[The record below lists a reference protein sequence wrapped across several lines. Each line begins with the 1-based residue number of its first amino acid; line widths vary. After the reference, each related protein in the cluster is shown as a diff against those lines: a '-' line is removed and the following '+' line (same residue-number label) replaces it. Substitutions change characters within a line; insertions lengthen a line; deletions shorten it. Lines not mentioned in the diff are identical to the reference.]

1 MNPTQLVQRKISG
14 EAIPQTEMASFINA
28 YVDEKIGDDEMTPF
42 LKAVHAHG
50 MTDEETIILTDI
62 MLNSGDR
69 LAFSNMDAYVADKH
83 STGGVGDKVSM
94 VLGPLMAAAGLAIP
108 MLTGRS
114 LGHTGGTTDK
124 LETIPGFQTSL
135 TLDQFKANVETHGI
149 CIMGQTESIC
159 PADRKIYALRD
170 VTDTIDSI
178 PLICG
183 SIMSKKI
190 AEGIQGLVLDIKT
203 GNGAFADNLDFAG
216 NMGNCI
222 IEVAKQFGM
231 NTSAIITD
239 MNQPLGGT
247 VGNTL
252 EIIEVIDYLKCV
264 QQESRLHEVVL
275 TLAAEM
281 LAVAGLVDS
290 TDDGFQKAKEVLD
303 SGKAAETF
311 EKMVSELGGPNNIL
325 ENTDSHFES
334 ASVVKPVLAHQ
345 SGFISQINTRAV
357 GLTVVELG
365 GGRKKASDSIDHSV
379 GLSNV
384 LGLGTKVDVGQP
396 LAIVHAQNEDQANIA
411 IQQIQNLF
419 ILSEI
424 KAKSSPVIIDHL
436 NSP

>member
-1 MNPTQLVQRKISG
+1 MNPNQLVQRKISG

-28 YVDEKIGDDEMTPF
+28 YVDEKIHDDEMTPF

-50 MTDEETIILTDI
+50 MTDEETITLTDI

-94 VLGPLMAAAGLAIP
+94 VLGPIMAAAGLAIP

-159 PADRKIYALRD
+159 PADRKMYALRD

-203 GNGAFADNLDFAG
+203 GNGAFMKTIDQARSLGQILQKVGEAFH
-216 NMGNCI
+216 
-222 IEVAKQFGM
+222 VK
-231 NTSAIITD
+231 TD
-239 MNQPLGGT
+239 VVYSSMNQPLGRT
-247 VGNTL
+247 
-252 EIIEVIDYLKCV
+252 
-264 QQESRLHEVVL
+264 
-275 TLAAEM
+275 
-281 LAVAGLVDS
+281 AGLWCEMDES
-290 TDDGFQKAKEVLD
+290 IAALKGDGAKDLMDVVFELGSKLLVQAGIIRGETAAVSMQENLIQ
-303 SGKAAETF
+303 SGKAYDKF
-311 EKMVSELGGPNNIL
+311 EEMVSVQGGDL
-325 ENTDSHFES
+325 
-334 ASVVKPVLAHQ
+334 
-345 SGFISQINTRAV
+345 SQIKQLHQPKFELIVSAKSSGYVESMDTLNIGWAA
-357 GLTVVELG
+357 VELG
-365 GGRKKASDSIDHSV
+365 CGRRQKDDILDPTAGIEFMAKIGDKVQKGDP
-379 GLSNV
+379 LFRCFNSNEN
-384 LGLGTKVDVGQP
+384 K
-396 LAIVHAQNEDQANIA
+396 
-411 IQQIQNLF
+411 
-419 ILSEI
+419 
-424 KAKSSPVIIDHL
+424 L
-436 NSP
+436 NSALNYLLDSARIGSEKKTHTLLFNS

>member
-1 MNPTQLVQRKISG
+1 MNPNQLVQRKISG

-28 YVDEKIGDDEMTPF
+28 YVDEKIHDDEMTPF

-94 VLGPLMAAAGLAIP
+94 VLGPIMAAAGLAIP

-135 TLDQFKANVETHGI
+135 TLDQFKANVKNHGI

-159 PADRKIYALRD
+159 PADRKMYALRD

-203 GNGAFADNLDFAG
+203 GNGAFMKTIDQAQSLGQTLQKVGEAFH
-216 NMGNCI
+216 
-222 IEVAKQFGM
+222 VK
-231 NTSAIITD
+231 TD
-239 MNQPLGGT
+239 VVYSSMNQPLGRT
-247 VGNTL
+247 
-252 EIIEVIDYLKCV
+252 
-264 QQESRLHEVVL
+264 
-275 TLAAEM
+275 
-281 LAVAGLVDS
+281 AGLWCEMDES
-290 TDDGFQKAKEVLD
+290 IAALKGDGAKDLMDVVFELGNKLLVQAGLIRSETAAVTMQENLIQ
-303 SGKAAETF
+303 SGKAYDKF
-311 EKMVSELGGPNNIL
+311 EEMVSVQGGDL
-325 ENTDSHFES
+325 
-334 ASVVKPVLAHQ
+334 
-345 SGFISQINTRAV
+345 SQIKQLHQPKFELIVSAKSSGYVESMDTLNIGWAA
-357 GLTVVELG
+357 VELG
-365 GGRKKASDSIDHSV
+365 CGRRQKDDILDPTAGIEFMAKIGDKVQKGDP
-379 GLSNV
+379 LFRCFNSNEN
-384 LGLGTKVDVGQP
+384 K
-396 LAIVHAQNEDQANIA
+396 
-411 IQQIQNLF
+411 
-419 ILSEI
+419 
-424 KAKSSPVIIDHL
+424 L
-436 NSP
+436 NSALNYLLDSARIGSEKKTHTLLFNS

>member
-69 LAFSNMDAYVADKH
+69 LVFSNMDAYVADKH

-94 VLGPLMAAAGLAIP
+94 VLGPIMAAAGLAIP

-203 GNGAFADNLDFAG
+203 GNGAFMKTIDQAQSLGKTLQKVGEAFH
-216 NMGNCI
+216 
-222 IEVAKQFGM
+222 VK
-231 NTSAIITD
+231 TD
-239 MNQPLGGT
+239 VVYSSMNQPLGRT
-247 VGNTL
+247 
-252 EIIEVIDYLKCV
+252 
-264 QQESRLHEVVL
+264 
-275 TLAAEM
+275 
-281 LAVAGLVDS
+281 AGLWCEMDES
-290 TDDGFQKAKEVLD
+290 IAALKGDGAKDLMDVVFELGSKLLVQAGIIRGETAAVSIQENLIQ
-303 SGKAAETF
+303 SGKAYDKF
-311 EKMVSELGGPNNIL
+311 EEMVSVQGGDL
-325 ENTDSHFES
+325 
-334 ASVVKPVLAHQ
+334 
-345 SGFISQINTRAV
+345 SQIKQLHPPKFELIVSAKSSGYVESMDTLNIGWAA
-357 GLTVVELG
+357 VELG
-365 GGRKKASDSIDHSV
+365 CGRRKKDDILDPTAGIEFMAKIGDKVQKGDP
-379 GLSNV
+379 LFRCFNSNEN
-384 LGLGTKVDVGQP
+384 K
-396 LAIVHAQNEDQANIA
+396 
-411 IQQIQNLF
+411 
-419 ILSEI
+419 
-424 KAKSSPVIIDHL
+424 L
-436 NSP
+436 NSALNYLLDSARIGSEKKTHTLLFKS

>member
-42 LKAVHAHG
+42 LKVVHAHG

-69 LAFSNMDAYVADKH
+69 LVFSNMDAYVADKH
-83 STGGVGDKVSM
+83 STGGVGDKVSI
-94 VLGPLMAAAGLAIP
+94 VLGPIMAAAGLAIP

-203 GNGAFADNLDFAG
+203 GNGAFMKTIDQ
-216 NMGNCI
+216 
-222 IEVAKQFGM
+222 AKSLGKTLQKVGEAFHVK
-231 NTSAIITD
+231 TD
-239 MNQPLGGT
+239 VVYSSMNQPLGQT
-247 VGNTL
+247 
-252 EIIEVIDYLKCV
+252 
-264 QQESRLHEVVL
+264 
-275 TLAAEM
+275 
-281 LAVAGLVDS
+281 AGLWCEMDES
-290 TDDGFQKAKEVLD
+290 IAALKGDGAKDLMDVVFELGSKLLVQAGIIRGETAAVSIQENLIQ
-303 SGKAAETF
+303 SGKAYNKF
-311 EKMVSELGGPNNIL
+311 EEMVAVQGGDL
-325 ENTDSHFES
+325 
-334 ASVVKPVLAHQ
+334 
-345 SGFISQINTRAV
+345 SQIKQLHPPKFEFIVSAKSSGYVESMDTLNIGWAA
-357 GLTVVELG
+357 VELG
-365 GGRKKASDSIDHSV
+365 CGRRKKDDILDPTAGIEFMAKIGDKIQKGDP
-379 GLSNV
+379 LFRCFNSNEN
-384 LGLGTKVDVGQP
+384 K
-396 LAIVHAQNEDQANIA
+396 
-411 IQQIQNLF
+411 
-419 ILSEI
+419 
-424 KAKSSPVIIDHL
+424 L
-436 NSP
+436 NSALNYLLDSARIVSGKKTHTLLFKS

>member
-1 MNPTQLVQRKISG
+1 MNPNQLVQRKISG

-28 YVDEKIGDDEMTPF
+28 YVDEKIHDDEMTPF

-94 VLGPLMAAAGLAIP
+94 VLGPIMAAAGLAIP

-159 PADRKIYALRD
+159 PADRKMYALRD

-203 GNGAFADNLDFAG
+203 GNGAFMKTIDQARSLGQILQKVGEAFH
-216 NMGNCI
+216 
-222 IEVAKQFGM
+222 VK
-231 NTSAIITD
+231 TD
-239 MNQPLGGT
+239 VVYSSMNQPLGRT
-247 VGNTL
+247 
-252 EIIEVIDYLKCV
+252 
-264 QQESRLHEVVL
+264 
-275 TLAAEM
+275 
-281 LAVAGLVDS
+281 AGLWCEMDES
-290 TDDGFQKAKEVLD
+290 IAALKGDGAKDLMDVVFELGSKLLVQAGIIRGETAAVSMQENLIQ
-303 SGKAAETF
+303 SGKAYDKF
-311 EKMVSELGGPNNIL
+311 EEMVSVQGGDL
-325 ENTDSHFES
+325 
-334 ASVVKPVLAHQ
+334 
-345 SGFISQINTRAV
+345 SQIKQLHQPKFELIVSAKSSGYVESMDTLNIGWAA
-357 GLTVVELG
+357 VELG
-365 GGRKKASDSIDHSV
+365 CGRRKKDDILDPTAGVEFMAKIGNKVQKGDP
-379 GLSNV
+379 LFRCFNSNEN
-384 LGLGTKVDVGQP
+384 K
-396 LAIVHAQNEDQANIA
+396 
-411 IQQIQNLF
+411 
-419 ILSEI
+419 
-424 KAKSSPVIIDHL
+424 L
-436 NSP
+436 NSALNYLLDSARIGSEKKTHTLLFNS

>member
-14 EAIPQTEMASFINA
+14 GAIPQTEMASFINA
-28 YVDEKIGDDEMTPF
+28 YVNEKIGDDEMTPF

-69 LAFSNMDAYVADKH
+69 LVFSNMDAYVADKH
-83 STGGVGDKVSM
+83 STGGVGDKVSI
-94 VLGPLMAAAGLAIP
+94 VLGPIMAAAGLAIP

-203 GNGAFADNLDFAG
+203 GNGAFMKTIDQAQSLGKTLQKVGEAFH
-216 NMGNCI
+216 
-222 IEVAKQFGM
+222 VK
-231 NTSAIITD
+231 TD
-239 MNQPLGGT
+239 VVYSSMNQPLGRT
-247 VGNTL
+247 
-252 EIIEVIDYLKCV
+252 
-264 QQESRLHEVVL
+264 
-275 TLAAEM
+275 
-281 LAVAGLVDS
+281 AGLWCEMDES
-290 TDDGFQKAKEVLD
+290 IAALKGDGAKDLMDVVFELGSKLLVQAGIIRGETAAVSIQENLIQ
-303 SGKAAETF
+303 SGKAYDKF
-311 EKMVSELGGPNNIL
+311 EEMVSVQGGDL
-325 ENTDSHFES
+325 
-334 ASVVKPVLAHQ
+334 
-345 SGFISQINTRAV
+345 SQIKQLHPPKFEFIVSAKSSGYVESMDTLNIGWAA
-357 GLTVVELG
+357 VELG
-365 GGRKKASDSIDHSV
+365 CGRRQKDDILDPTAGIEFMAKIGDKIQKGDP
-379 GLSNV
+379 LFRCFNSNEN
-384 LGLGTKVDVGQP
+384 K
-396 LAIVHAQNEDQANIA
+396 
-411 IQQIQNLF
+411 
-419 ILSEI
+419 
-424 KAKSSPVIIDHL
+424 L
-436 NSP
+436 NSALNYLLDSARIGLEKKTHTLLLKS

>member
-1 MNPTQLVQRKISG
+1 MNPNQLVQRKISG

-28 YVDEKIGDDEMTPF
+28 YVDEKIHDDEMTPF

-94 VLGPLMAAAGLAIP
+94 VLGPIMAAAGLAIP

-159 PADRKIYALRD
+159 PADRKMYALRD

-203 GNGAFADNLDFAG
+203 GNGAFMKTIDQARSLGQILQKVGEAFH
-216 NMGNCI
+216 
-222 IEVAKQFGM
+222 VK
-231 NTSAIITD
+231 TD
-239 MNQPLGGT
+239 VVYSSMNQPLGRT
-247 VGNTL
+247 
-252 EIIEVIDYLKCV
+252 
-264 QQESRLHEVVL
+264 
-275 TLAAEM
+275 
-281 LAVAGLVDS
+281 AGLWCEMDES
-290 TDDGFQKAKEVLD
+290 IAALKGDGAKDLMDVVFELGSKLLVQAGIIRGETAAVSMQENLIQ
-303 SGKAAETF
+303 SGKAYDKF
-311 EKMVSELGGPNNIL
+311 EEMVSVQGGDL
-325 ENTDSHFES
+325 
-334 ASVVKPVLAHQ
+334 
-345 SGFISQINTRAV
+345 SQIKQLHQPKFELIVSAKSSGYVESMDTLNIGWAA
-357 GLTVVELG
+357 VELG
-365 GGRKKASDSIDHSV
+365 CGRRQKDDILDPTAGIEFMAKIGDKVQKGDP
-379 GLSNV
+379 LFRCFNSNEN
-384 LGLGTKVDVGQP
+384 K
-396 LAIVHAQNEDQANIA
+396 
-411 IQQIQNLF
+411 
-419 ILSEI
+419 
-424 KAKSSPVIIDHL
+424 L
-436 NSP
+436 NSALNYLLDSARIGSEKKTHTLLFNS

>member
-69 LAFSNMDAYVADKH
+69 LVFSNMDAYVADKH
-83 STGGVGDKVSM
+83 STGGVGDKVSI
-94 VLGPLMAAAGLAIP
+94 VLGPIIAAAGLAIP

-203 GNGAFADNLDFAG
+203 GNGAFMKTIDQAQSLGKTLQKVGEAFH
-216 NMGNCI
+216 
-222 IEVAKQFGM
+222 VK
-231 NTSAIITD
+231 TD
-239 MNQPLGGT
+239 VVYSSMNQPLGQT
-247 VGNTL
+247 
-252 EIIEVIDYLKCV
+252 
-264 QQESRLHEVVL
+264 
-275 TLAAEM
+275 
-281 LAVAGLVDS
+281 AGLWCEMDES
-290 TDDGFQKAKEVLD
+290 IAALKGDGAKDLMDVVFELGSKLLVQAGIIRGETAAVSIQENLIQ
-303 SGKAAETF
+303 SGKAYDKF
-311 EKMVSELGGPNNIL
+311 EEMVSVQGGDL
-325 ENTDSHFES
+325 
-334 ASVVKPVLAHQ
+334 
-345 SGFISQINTRAV
+345 SQIKQLHPPKFEFIVSAKSSGYVESMDTLNIGWAA
-357 GLTVVELG
+357 VELG
-365 GGRKKASDSIDHSV
+365 CGRRKKDDILDPTAGIEFMAKIGDKVQKGDP
-379 GLSNV
+379 LFRCFNSNEN
-384 LGLGTKVDVGQP
+384 K
-396 LAIVHAQNEDQANIA
+396 
-411 IQQIQNLF
+411 
-419 ILSEI
+419 
-424 KAKSSPVIIDHL
+424 L
-436 NSP
+436 NSALNYLLDSARIVSGKKTHTLLFKS

>member
-28 YVDEKIGDDEMTPF
+28 YVDEKIHDDEMTPF

-94 VLGPLMAAAGLAIP
+94 VLGPIMAAAGLAIP

-203 GNGAFADNLDFAG
+203 GNGAFMKTIDQAQSLGKTLQKVGEAFH
-216 NMGNCI
+216 
-222 IEVAKQFGM
+222 VK
-231 NTSAIITD
+231 TD
-239 MNQPLGGT
+239 VVYSSMNQPLGRT
-247 VGNTL
+247 
-252 EIIEVIDYLKCV
+252 
-264 QQESRLHEVVL
+264 
-275 TLAAEM
+275 
-281 LAVAGLVDS
+281 AGLWCEMDES
-290 TDDGFQKAKEVLD
+290 IAALKGDGAKDLMDVVFELGSKLLVQAGIIRGETAAVSMQENLIQ
-303 SGKAAETF
+303 SGKAYDKF
-311 EKMVSELGGPNNIL
+311 EEMVSVQGGDL
-325 ENTDSHFES
+325 
-334 ASVVKPVLAHQ
+334 
-345 SGFISQINTRAV
+345 SQIKQLHQPKFELIVSAKSSGYLESMDTLNIGWAA
-357 GLTVVELG
+357 VELG
-365 GGRKKASDSIDHSV
+365 CGRRQKDDILDPTAGIEFMAKIGDKVQKGDP
-379 GLSNV
+379 LFRCFNSNEN
-384 LGLGTKVDVGQP
+384 K
-396 LAIVHAQNEDQANIA
+396 
-411 IQQIQNLF
+411 
-419 ILSEI
+419 
-424 KAKSSPVIIDHL
+424 L
-436 NSP
+436 NSALNYLLDSARIGSEKKTHTLLFNS

>member
-14 EAIPQTEMASFINA
+14 GAIPQTEMASFINA

-62 MLNSGDR
+62 MVNSGDR
-69 LAFSNMDAYVADKH
+69 LVFSNMDAYVADKH

-94 VLGPLMAAAGLAIP
+94 VLGPIMAAAGLAIP

-203 GNGAFADNLDFAG
+203 GNGAFMKTIDQAQSLGKTLQKVGEAFH
-216 NMGNCI
+216 
-222 IEVAKQFGM
+222 VK
-231 NTSAIITD
+231 TD
-239 MNQPLGGT
+239 VVYSSMNQPLGRT
-247 VGNTL
+247 
-252 EIIEVIDYLKCV
+252 
-264 QQESRLHEVVL
+264 
-275 TLAAEM
+275 
-281 LAVAGLVDS
+281 AGLWCEMDES
-290 TDDGFQKAKEVLD
+290 IAALKGDGAKDLMDVVFELGSKLLVQAGIIRGETAAVSIQENLIQ
-303 SGKAAETF
+303 SGKAYDKF
-311 EKMVSELGGPNNIL
+311 EEMVSVQGGDL
-325 ENTDSHFES
+325 
-334 ASVVKPVLAHQ
+334 
-345 SGFISQINTRAV
+345 SQIKQLHPPKFELIVSAKSSGYVESMDTLNIGWAA
-357 GLTVVELG
+357 VELG
-365 GGRKKASDSIDHSV
+365 CGRRKKDDILDPTAGIEFMAKIGDKVQKGDP
-379 GLSNV
+379 LFRCFNSNEN
-384 LGLGTKVDVGQP
+384 K
-396 LAIVHAQNEDQANIA
+396 
-411 IQQIQNLF
+411 
-419 ILSEI
+419 
-424 KAKSSPVIIDHL
+424 L
-436 NSP
+436 NSALNYLLDSARIGSEKKTHTLLFKS

>member
-1 MNPTQLVQRKISG
+1 MNPNQLVQRKISG

-28 YVDEKIGDDEMTPF
+28 YVDEKIHDDEMTPF
-42 LKAVHAHG
+42 LKAVHTHG

-94 VLGPLMAAAGLAIP
+94 VLGPIMAAAGLAIP

-159 PADRKIYALRD
+159 PADRKMYALRD

-203 GNGAFADNLDFAG
+203 GNGAFMKTIDQARSLGQMLQKVGEAFH
-216 NMGNCI
+216 
-222 IEVAKQFGM
+222 VK
-231 NTSAIITD
+231 TD
-239 MNQPLGGT
+239 VVYSSMNQPLGRT
-247 VGNTL
+247 
-252 EIIEVIDYLKCV
+252 
-264 QQESRLHEVVL
+264 
-275 TLAAEM
+275 
-281 LAVAGLVDS
+281 AGLWCEMDES
-290 TDDGFQKAKEVLD
+290 IAALKGDGAKDLMDVVFELGNKLLVQAGLIRSETAAVTMQENLIQ
-303 SGKAAETF
+303 SGKAYDKF
-311 EKMVSELGGPNNIL
+311 EEMVSVQGGDL
-325 ENTDSHFES
+325 
-334 ASVVKPVLAHQ
+334 
-345 SGFISQINTRAV
+345 SQIKQLHQPKFELIVSAKSSGYVESMDTLNIGWAA
-357 GLTVVELG
+357 VELG
-365 GGRKKASDSIDHSV
+365 CGRRQKDDILDPTAGIEFMAKIGDKVQKGDP
-379 GLSNV
+379 LFRCFNSNEN
-384 LGLGTKVDVGQP
+384 K
-396 LAIVHAQNEDQANIA
+396 
-411 IQQIQNLF
+411 
-419 ILSEI
+419 
-424 KAKSSPVIIDHL
+424 L
-436 NSP
+436 NSALNYLLDSARIGSEKKTHTLLFNS

>member
-69 LAFSNMDAYVADKH
+69 LVFSNMDAYVADKH
-83 STGGVGDKVSM
+83 STGGVGDKVSI
-94 VLGPLMAAAGLAIP
+94 VLGPIMAAAGLAIP

-135 TLDQFKANVETHGI
+135 TLNQFKANVETHGI

-203 GNGAFADNLDFAG
+203 GNGAFMKTIDQAQSLGKTLQKVGEAFH
-216 NMGNCI
+216 
-222 IEVAKQFGM
+222 VK
-231 NTSAIITD
+231 TD
-239 MNQPLGGT
+239 VVYSSMNQPLGQT
-247 VGNTL
+247 
-252 EIIEVIDYLKCV
+252 
-264 QQESRLHEVVL
+264 
-275 TLAAEM
+275 
-281 LAVAGLVDS
+281 AGLWCEMDES
-290 TDDGFQKAKEVLD
+290 IAALKGDGAKDLMDVVFELGSKLLVQAGIIRGETAAVSIQENLIQ
-303 SGKAAETF
+303 SGKAYNKF
-311 EKMVSELGGPNNIL
+311 EEMVAVQGGDL
-325 ENTDSHFES
+325 
-334 ASVVKPVLAHQ
+334 
-345 SGFISQINTRAV
+345 SQIKQLHPPKFEFIVSAKSSGYVESMDTLNIGWAA
-357 GLTVVELG
+357 VELG
-365 GGRKKASDSIDHSV
+365 CGRRKKDDILDPTAGIEFMAKIGDKVQKGDP
-379 GLSNV
+379 LFRCFNSNEN
-384 LGLGTKVDVGQP
+384 K
-396 LAIVHAQNEDQANIA
+396 
-411 IQQIQNLF
+411 
-419 ILSEI
+419 
-424 KAKSSPVIIDHL
+424 L
-436 NSP
+436 NSALNYLLDSARIGSGKKTHTLLFKS

>member
-1 MNPTQLVQRKISG
+1 MNPNQLVQRKISG

-28 YVDEKIGDDEMTPF
+28 YVDEKIHDDEMTPF

-50 MTDEETIILTDI
+50 MTDKETIILTDI

-94 VLGPLMAAAGLAIP
+94 VLGPIMAAAGLAIP

-159 PADRKIYALRD
+159 PADRKMYALRD

-203 GNGAFADNLDFAG
+203 GNGAFMKTIDQARSLGQILQKVGEAFH
-216 NMGNCI
+216 
-222 IEVAKQFGM
+222 VK
-231 NTSAIITD
+231 TD
-239 MNQPLGGT
+239 VVYSSMNQPLGRT
-247 VGNTL
+247 
-252 EIIEVIDYLKCV
+252 
-264 QQESRLHEVVL
+264 
-275 TLAAEM
+275 
-281 LAVAGLVDS
+281 AGLWCEMDES
-290 TDDGFQKAKEVLD
+290 IAALKGDGAKDLMDVVFELGSKLLVQAGIIRGETAAVSMQENLIQ
-303 SGKAAETF
+303 SGKAYDKF
-311 EKMVSELGGPNNIL
+311 EEMVSVQGGDL
-325 ENTDSHFES
+325 
-334 ASVVKPVLAHQ
+334 
-345 SGFISQINTRAV
+345 SQIKQLHQPKFELIVSAKSSGYVESMDTLNIGWAA
-357 GLTVVELG
+357 VELG
-365 GGRKKASDSIDHSV
+365 CGRRKKDDILDPTAGVEFMAKIGNKIQKGDP
-379 GLSNV
+379 LFRCFNSNEN
-384 LGLGTKVDVGQP
+384 K
-396 LAIVHAQNEDQANIA
+396 
-411 IQQIQNLF
+411 
-419 ILSEI
+419 
-424 KAKSSPVIIDHL
+424 L
-436 NSP
+436 NSALNYLLNSARIGSEKKTHTLLFNS

>member
-1 MNPTQLVQRKISG
+1 MNPNQLVQRKISG

-28 YVDEKIGDDEMTPF
+28 YVDEKIHDDEMTPF

-69 LAFSNMDAYVADKH
+69 LAFTNMDAYVADKH

-94 VLGPLMAAAGLAIP
+94 VLGPIMAAAGLAIP

-159 PADRKIYALRD
+159 PADRKMYALRD

-203 GNGAFADNLDFAG
+203 GNGAFMKTIDQARSLGQILQKVGEAFH
-216 NMGNCI
+216 
-222 IEVAKQFGM
+222 VK
-231 NTSAIITD
+231 TD
-239 MNQPLGGT
+239 VVYSSMNQPLGRT
-247 VGNTL
+247 
-252 EIIEVIDYLKCV
+252 
-264 QQESRLHEVVL
+264 
-275 TLAAEM
+275 
-281 LAVAGLVDS
+281 AGLWCEMDES
-290 TDDGFQKAKEVLD
+290 IAALKGDGAKDLMDVVFELGSKLLVQAGIIRGETAAVSMQENLIQ
-303 SGKAAETF
+303 SGKAYDKF
-311 EKMVSELGGPNNIL
+311 EEMVSVQGGDL
-325 ENTDSHFES
+325 
-334 ASVVKPVLAHQ
+334 
-345 SGFISQINTRAV
+345 SQIKQLHQPKFELIVSAKSSGYVESMDTLNIGWAA
-357 GLTVVELG
+357 VELG
-365 GGRKKASDSIDHSV
+365 CGRRKKDDILDPTAGIEFMAKIGNKVQKGDPLFRCFNSNENKLDSALNYLLDSARIGSEKKTHT
-379 GLSNV
+379 L
-384 LGLGTKVDVGQP
+384 
-396 LAIVHAQNEDQANIA
+396 
-411 IQQIQNLF
+411 LF
-419 ILSEI
+419 
-424 KAKSSPVIIDHL
+424 
-436 NSP
+436 NS

>member
-1 MNPTQLVQRKISG
+1 MNPNQLVQRKISG

-28 YVDEKIGDDEMTPF
+28 YVDEKIHDDEMTPF

-50 MTDEETIILTDI
+50 MTDEETITLTDI

-94 VLGPLMAAAGLAIP
+94 VLGPIMAAAGLAIP

-159 PADRKIYALRD
+159 PADRKMYALRD

-203 GNGAFADNLDFAG
+203 GNGAFMKTIDQARSLGQILQKVGEAFH
-216 NMGNCI
+216 
-222 IEVAKQFGM
+222 VK
-231 NTSAIITD
+231 TD
-239 MNQPLGGT
+239 VVYSSMNQPLGRT
-247 VGNTL
+247 
-252 EIIEVIDYLKCV
+252 
-264 QQESRLHEVVL
+264 
-275 TLAAEM
+275 
-281 LAVAGLVDS
+281 AGLWCEMDES
-290 TDDGFQKAKEVLD
+290 IAALKGDGAKDLMDVVFELGSKLLVQAGIIRGETAAVSMQENLIQ
-303 SGKAAETF
+303 SGKAYDKF
-311 EKMVSELGGPNNIL
+311 EEMVSVQGGDL
-325 ENTDSHFES
+325 
-334 ASVVKPVLAHQ
+334 
-345 SGFISQINTRAV
+345 SQIKQLHQPKFELIVSAKSSGYVESMDTLNIGWAA
-357 GLTVVELG
+357 VELG
-365 GGRKKASDSIDHSV
+365 CGRRKKDDILDPTAGVEFMAKIGNKVQKGDP
-379 GLSNV
+379 LFRCFNSNEN
-384 LGLGTKVDVGQP
+384 K
-396 LAIVHAQNEDQANIA
+396 
-411 IQQIQNLF
+411 
-419 ILSEI
+419 
-424 KAKSSPVIIDHL
+424 L
-436 NSP
+436 NSALNYLLNSARIGSEKKTHTLLFNS

>member
-1 MNPTQLVQRKISG
+1 MNPNQLVQRKISG

-28 YVDEKIGDDEMTPF
+28 YVDEKIHDDEMTPF

-50 MTDEETIILTDI
+50 MTDQETIILTDI

-94 VLGPLMAAAGLAIP
+94 VLGPIMAAAGLAIP

-159 PADRKIYALRD
+159 PADRKMYALRD

-203 GNGAFADNLDFAG
+203 GNGAFMKTIDQARSLGQMLQKVGEAFH
-216 NMGNCI
+216 
-222 IEVAKQFGM
+222 VK
-231 NTSAIITD
+231 TD
-239 MNQPLGGT
+239 VVYSSMNQPLGRT
-247 VGNTL
+247 
-252 EIIEVIDYLKCV
+252 
-264 QQESRLHEVVL
+264 
-275 TLAAEM
+275 
-281 LAVAGLVDS
+281 AGLWCEMDES
-290 TDDGFQKAKEVLD
+290 IAALKGDGAKDLMDVVFELGSKLLVQAGLIRSETAAVTMQENLIQ
-303 SGKAAETF
+303 SGKAYDKF
-311 EKMVSELGGPNNIL
+311 EEMVSVQGGDL
-325 ENTDSHFES
+325 
-334 ASVVKPVLAHQ
+334 
-345 SGFISQINTRAV
+345 SQIKQLHQPKFELIVSAKSSGYVESMDTLNIGWAA
-357 GLTVVELG
+357 VELG
-365 GGRKKASDSIDHSV
+365 CGRRQKDDILDPTAGIEFMAKIGDKVQKGDP
-379 GLSNV
+379 LFRCFNSNEN
-384 LGLGTKVDVGQP
+384 K
-396 LAIVHAQNEDQANIA
+396 
-411 IQQIQNLF
+411 
-419 ILSEI
+419 
-424 KAKSSPVIIDHL
+424 L
-436 NSP
+436 NSALNYLLDSARIGSEKKTHTLLFNS

>member
-69 LAFSNMDAYVADKH
+69 LVFSNMDAYVADKH

-94 VLGPLMAAAGLAIP
+94 VLGPIMAAAGLAIP

-203 GNGAFADNLDFAG
+203 GNGAFMKTIDQAQSLGKTLQKVGEAFH
-216 NMGNCI
+216 
-222 IEVAKQFGM
+222 VK
-231 NTSAIITD
+231 TD
-239 MNQPLGGT
+239 VVYSSMNQPLGRT
-247 VGNTL
+247 
-252 EIIEVIDYLKCV
+252 
-264 QQESRLHEVVL
+264 
-275 TLAAEM
+275 
-281 LAVAGLVDS
+281 AGLWCEMDES
-290 TDDGFQKAKEVLD
+290 IAALKGDGAKDLMDVVFELGSKLLVQAGIIRGETAAVSIQENLIQ
-303 SGKAAETF
+303 SGKAYNKF
-311 EKMVSELGGPNNIL
+311 EEMVAVQGGDL
-325 ENTDSHFES
+325 
-334 ASVVKPVLAHQ
+334 
-345 SGFISQINTRAV
+345 SQIKQLHPPKFEFIVSAKSSGYVESMDTLNIGWAA
-357 GLTVVELG
+357 VELG
-365 GGRKKASDSIDHSV
+365 CGRRKKDDILDPTAGIEFMAKIGDKIQKGDP
-379 GLSNV
+379 LFRCFNSNEN
-384 LGLGTKVDVGQP
+384 K
-396 LAIVHAQNEDQANIA
+396 
-411 IQQIQNLF
+411 
-419 ILSEI
+419 
-424 KAKSSPVIIDHL
+424 L
-436 NSP
+436 NSALNYLLDSARIGSEKKTHTLLFKS